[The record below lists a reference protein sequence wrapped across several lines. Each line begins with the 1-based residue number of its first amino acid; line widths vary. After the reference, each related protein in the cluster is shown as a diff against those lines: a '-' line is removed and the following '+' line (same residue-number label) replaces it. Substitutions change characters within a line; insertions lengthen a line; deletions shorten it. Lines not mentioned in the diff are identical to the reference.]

1 MNADGSARG
10 SASAS
15 APKGEADNG
24 QSLLA
29 VQPKTCDRLR
39 RLVHKLCKDPNLHED
54 ALQEALLCHWRAEVD
69 HPGQTA
75 YWYLRRCRFCIFDYL
90 GKGRSVDSPKHRDST
105 CLEENSG
112 VLALGAP
119 EDILQGICERD
130 LFEQLM
136 RRLGPAG
143 QKVLPLLRQGLGVRE
158 AARALHRSHVAI
170 LAQCRHIAEH
180 CRALL
185 P

>member
-1 MNADGSARG
+1 MMADGSAPG
-10 SASAS
+10 PASVS
-15 APKGEADNG
+15 APKDGAHNSP
-24 QSLLA
+24 SLLFD
-29 VQPKTCDRLR
+29 QPETCDRLS
-39 RLVHKLCKDPNLHED
+39 RLVHHLCKDPNLHED
-54 ALQEALLCHWRAEVD
+54 ALQEALLCYWQAEVS

-75 YWYLRRCRFCIFDYL
+75 DWYLRRCRFWIFDYL
-90 GKGRSVDSPKHRDST
+90 GKGRSVDSPKHRAST
-105 CLEENSG
+105 CLDENPG
-112 VLALGAP
+112 VFALGAP

-143 QKVLPLLRQGLGVRE
+143 QRVLPLLRQGLGVRE
-158 AARALHRSHVAI
+158 AARELRLSHVAI
-170 LAQCRHIAEH
+170 LAQRRHIAEQ